1 RGCLTKTGVCRARF
15 PREVV
20 QHSTV
25 SEDGHITIK
34 HKEPMLNAANPIVTF
49 LNRCNSDVTSLLSG
63 TAVKAVVSYVSDY
76 VSKISLKS
84 FQLFAS
90 VYDVFTNKSQSLYG
104 DVKQEVTS
112 RDLMRK
118 MVNSLSSKM
127 EIGSPMASMYV
138 LGNPDHYTSH
148 KYTPFPWR
156 SYVSFVKNFWA
167 AESLDDS
174 GSDSDVEKIALDKDR
189 ETGRFIASSGVD
201 DYRYRPAVF
210 ERVTLYEW
218 IQCGDKKARTVKQ
231 KERFLELLYASHDLA
246 ASFEDESDVDKDTSS
261 VRISDLSDDDL
272 SSDWLTDDEDGIV
285 VAKQRR
291 ADKDKR
297 PRSYPFLSDHPRYRT
312 HAATCDFTHINSV
325 IPNFIGGALP
335 RSDKGDR
342 GYYGMTML
350 TLFKP
355 WRSPGD
361 LKDSVSTWEQA
372 FGEHEFTK
380 RQRQLLQ
387 NFNVRYECNDER
399 DDHFAQLKRQ

>member
-1 RGCLTKTGVCRARF
+1 
-15 PREVV
+15 
-20 QHSTV
+20 
-25 SEDGHITIK
+25 
-34 HKEPMLNAANPIVTF
+34 
-49 LNRCNSDVTSLLSG
+49 
-63 TAVKAVVSYVSDY
+63 
-76 VSKISLKS
+76 
-84 FQLFAS
+84 
-90 VYDVFTNKSQSLYG
+90 
-104 DVKQEVTS
+104 
-112 RDLMRK
+112 MRK

-156 SYVSFVKNFWA
+156 SYVS
-167 AESLDDS
+167 
-174 GSDSDVEKIALDKDR
+174 

-399 DDHFAQLKRQ
+399 DDHFAQLKRQLAQAEVGFTSHYPRRFMGERDKLMEEVDAAYYGMDEDEEVDDENSYVGPRSQHLLEESREIQKILRSSGWLN